1 MFYKKEMSLLS
12 VVLVLLFFLVSIH
25 RCDATLIPST
35 SIDTYTLSLTGD
47 VLNQVSGLNIKV
59 KIKDSKGDIAPG
71 ITFLSNGANALLS
84 NVTGPFGDDFVIT
97 VALNG
102 NIKDGKA
109 TVKGKFVENSIL
121 PGADLTIVS
130 VERDG
135 GVNITS
141 QITTNFSFTN
151 SKAPIDPPTG
161 TSSSGAFTSGGTSSS
176 SGGSTDSTPPLSP
189 AVQNIVNVF
198 LSDNNDIDPDL
209 AGEVLEDTL
218 DNSPKSFVKLT
229 GSSRF
234 QLKPLGLN
242 KYYANLKI
250 LVKANGF
257 DRLSCLIHAND
268 LDNINST
275 TSAGVSPT
283 YLKVIGPELTL
294 KLQDGKTYNITKRVK
309 SSFLPVDRGLQ
320 ILNGEVQST
329 KAKLFIIC
337 APYSS
342 KDPDIIDYANENN
355 LLVDN
360 LTWRQ
365 LFRYRIETDND
376 LIFVDASIFFNIL
389 APKSANVNP

>member
-1 MFYKKEMSLLS
+1 MFNKKEMSLLS
-12 VVLVLLFFLVSIH
+12 VVLVILFFLAGTY
-25 RCDATLIPST
+25 RCNATLIPNT
-35 SIDTYTLSLTGD
+35 NIDTYTLSLTGNI
-47 VLNQVSGLNIKV
+47 LNQVSGLNIKI

-71 ITFLSNGANALLS
+71 VTFLSNGATVLLS

-97 VALNG
+97 LALNG

-109 TVKGKFVENSIL
+109 TIKGKFAENSIL
-121 PGADLTIVS
+121 PGADFTIVS
-130 VERDG
+130 IERDG

-141 QITTNFSFTN
+141 QITTNISFSN
-151 SKAPIDPPTG
+151 SKAPIETPTTSSSSGAPPSEG
-161 TSSSGAFTSGGTSSS
+161 TSSSGSSTST
-176 SGGSTDSTPPLSP
+176 TPPISP
-189 AVQNIVNVF
+189 EAQNIVNVF

-209 AGEVLEDTL
+209 AGEVLEETL

-229 GSSRF
+229 GSSKF
-234 QLKPLGLN
+234 QLKSLGLN
-242 KYYANLKI
+242 KYYTNLKI
-250 LVKANGF
+250 SVKANGF

-275 TSAGVSPT
+275 TGAGISPT

-294 KLQDGKTYNITKRVK
+294 KLQDGKIYNITKRIK

-342 KDPDIIDYANENN
+342 KDPDIIDYANEND
-355 LLVDN
+355 LVVDN
-360 LTWRQ
+360 LTWQQ
-365 LFRYRIETDND
+365 LFRYVIDTDNE
-376 LIFVDASIFFNIL
+376 LIFADSSIFFNIL
-389 APKSANVNP
+389 APKSATVSP